1 MTWHVD
7 IDAIGAE
14 QGAGEG
20 APLLARLVGS
30 IYGEAALASP
40 GHPSVQQNVHCMISR
55 IVELLFSHHYLSVPF
70 YSHQVLRTN
79 LRQG

>member
-20 APLLARLVGS
+20 APLLACAVGS
-30 IYGEAALASP
+30 IYGEVALASP
-40 GHPSVQQNVHCMISR
+40 GHPSVQQQIK
-55 IVELLFSHHYLSVPF
+55 
-70 YSHQVLRTN
+70 TN
-79 LRQG
+79 YTIAS

>member
-20 APLLARLVGS
+20 TPLLACPMGS

-40 GHPSVQQNVHCMISR
+40 THPSVQQ
-55 IVELLFSHHYLSVPF
+55 
-70 YSHQVLRTN
+70 QTKTN
-79 LRQG
+79 YTIAS